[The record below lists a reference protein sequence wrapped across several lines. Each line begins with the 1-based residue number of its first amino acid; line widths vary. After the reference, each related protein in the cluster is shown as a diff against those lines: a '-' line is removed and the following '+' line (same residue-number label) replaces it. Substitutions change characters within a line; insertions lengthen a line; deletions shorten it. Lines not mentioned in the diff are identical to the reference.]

1 MYLLDT
7 NVIFELRQI
16 KPRQSASVRAWA
28 AGVAA
33 GQLYLS
39 AISILE
45 LEKGVMLLERRTPPQ
60 GSALRAWL
68 GATVRA
74 FEGRVLPFTGN
85 TAALCAALH
94 IPDPRPE
101 RDVMIAASLGT
112 SHDTGHA
119 QHQRLCPY
127 GPALARPVCWVT
139 LSLSSALGPPA
150 LLLSCKKSDSSYC
163 ATSFSSTSRT

>member
-7 NVIFELRQI
+7 NVISELRQG

-68 GATVRA
+68 DTTVRA
-74 FEGRVLPFTGN
+74 FEGRILPFTGN

-101 RDVMIAASLGT
+101 RDAMIAASAMEHRMTLVTRNT
-112 SHDTGHA
+112 SDFAAMGL
-119 QHQRLCPY
+119 Q
-127 GPALARPVCWVT
+127 
-139 LSLSSALGPPA
+139 
-150 LLLSCKKSDSSYC
+150 LLDPF
-163 ATSFSSTSRT
+163 AD